1 MLDFGQERSTEGLL
15 RVSSFMFLV
24 SSFKFMLLRTMT
36 FVTTRDCSSKLD
48 TPLAAPKVLVYGFE
62 YRVGLLD

>member
-1 MLDFGQERSTEGLL
+1 MLQ
-15 RVSSFMFLV
+15 VASFM
-24 SSFKFMLLRTMT
+24 FMLLRTMT

-62 YRVGLLD
+62 FRVGLLD